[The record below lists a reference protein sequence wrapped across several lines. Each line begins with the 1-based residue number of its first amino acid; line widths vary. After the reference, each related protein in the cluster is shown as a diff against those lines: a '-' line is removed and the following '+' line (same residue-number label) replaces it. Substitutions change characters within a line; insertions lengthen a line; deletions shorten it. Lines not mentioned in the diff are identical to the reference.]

1 MIIEEIPISKIEVWE
16 KNLKV
21 RATSTTAY
29 NRTKKQ
35 ILELKPFKPA
45 TAFPENG
52 KYFIL
57 GGRLRYF
64 VMKDLKYKTMDLSI
78 VHPKTDAEKW
88 KYVLA
93 DNDQGS
99 EWLEDKLAEE
109 LLPLIGQINLEDFNL
124 DIGKSISIKDVIE
137 NFAPDIPDPKNREEP
152 KLDSERFIEIY
163 CSNQDLQE
171 IQSIL
176 DEWSKRDGVTIN
188 IS

>member
-1 MIIEEIPISKIEVWE
+1 MDIKQILISKIEVWP
-16 KNLKV
+16 KNIKV
-21 RATSTTAY
+21 RATSTEAY

-35 ILELKPFKPA
+35 IIELKPFKPA
-45 TAFPENG
+45 TAYPENG

-64 VMKDLKYKTMDLSI
+64 VMKDLKLKTMDLSI
-78 VHPKTDAEKW
+78 VHPKTDADKW

-109 LLPLIGQINLEDFNL
+109 LLPLIGQINLEDYNL
-124 DIGKSISIKDVIE
+124 DIGKSISIKEVIE
-137 NFAPDIPDPKNREEP
+137 NFAPDMPDTTKPKEP

-163 CSNQDLQE
+163 CSNQDLKE
-171 IQSIL
+171 IEPKL
-176 DEWSKRDGVTIN
+176 REWSKKDGITIN